1 MEAIDHQGE
10 GVPRLG
16 LSASGQRLPL
26 FWKAEVRREYPGADR
41 ELGGGGPFPANG
53 LRGWPGLS
61 PRPLGPGKGGPGV
74 LSSFNLLEEEIYIFL

>member
-41 ELGGGGPFPANG
+41 ELGGGVHSLPTGCGAGRVSAPAHWD
-53 LRGWPGLS
+53 RGKVDPECLALS
-61 PRPLGPGKGGPGV
+61 
-74 LSSFNLLEEEIYIFL
+74 IY

>member
-41 ELGGGGPFPANG
+41 ELGGGGSIPCQRVAG
-53 LRGWPGLS
+53 LAGSQPPPTGTGERWTRS
-61 PRPLGPGKGGPGV
+61 A
-74 LSSFNLLEEEIYIFL
+74 